1 VSVVV
6 LAAQNWSSSS
16 AGRYE
21 SAGDGIRQSSAARL
35 GHSQAKADFVADCR
49 LEDSMGY
56 RSNLQRDLKDLEH
69 IVEYTPGR
77 GRGNFS
83 CFRFRELDFS
93 TQQGVEKGLEK
104 AVQKAVQKAVVFE
117 PLIRKEDQNQ
127 NQDQSQRLL
136 VAPSSDRSLRSESGH
151 QA

>member
-1 VSVVV
+1 MGTRRSVWRFNCPEEVARATLRTPWLGTIA
-6 LAAQNWSSSS
+6 LADSIMTTAAPHREHLMHLPS
-16 AGRYE
+16 GRLMFQIIGAMAE
-21 SAGDGIRQSSAARL
+21 FERA
-35 GHSQAKADFVADCR
+35 
-49 LEDSMGY
+49 
-56 RSNLQRDLKDLEH
+56 
-69 IVEYTPGR
+69 PGR